1 MKYYYLP
8 PLLLCSQLGLINS
21 ACAEDTAQSIER
33 ITTTASRSE
42 ALSTPLPLVISV
54 LSESQLELIAPTHV
68 EEALQRVAGANVQR
82 GNGQE
87 YLPALRSQVLS
98 GTGACGGVLTAED
111 GIALRAAGFCN
122 INELFEAHS
131 EMAERIEVL
140 KAVIGRAEGHRQI
153 EVRVFQYLRKF

>member
-68 EEALQRVAGANVQR
+68 EEALQRVAGANIQR

-98 GTGACGGVLTAED
+98 GTGACGGILLSL
-111 GIALRAAGFCN
+111 IH
-122 INELFEAHS
+122 I
-131 EMAERIEVL
+131 
-140 KAVIGRAEGHRQI
+140 
-153 EVRVFQYLRKF
+153 